1 MGKPLDE
8 YRVGQ
13 VVVSK
18 RGKDAGHIY
27 VIVGF
32 SGDGR
37 LALADA
43 EKFNIG
49 NPKPKNPKHVQPT
62 RHIFPEAA
70 EPPRAGKKLDR
81 GEFCR
86 FLSLAGM
93 FKTERRR
100 IKNEDRLS
108 EQRGRGANDE

>member
-1 MGKPLDE
+1 MGKPLDA

-18 RGKDAGHIY
+18 RGKDAGHPY
-27 VIVGF
+27 VVVGF
-32 SGDGR
+32 LDGGR

-43 EKFNIG
+43 KKFNVG

-62 RHIFPEAA
+62 RQFFPEAA
-70 EPPRAGKKLDR
+70 EPARAGKKLDR

-86 FLSLAGM
+86 FLSAAGRVS
-93 FKTERRR
+93 KDGT
-100 IKNEDRLS
+100 
-108 EQRGRGANDE
+108 APDEGNSLI